1 VRVVRLRPEAR
12 RDLLEISEYLLIES
26 GSEAVSA
33 RFLAAVESTLSLLA
47 EHPLIGTRYV
57 AVPVDLAGLRAFVV
71 SAFPHY
77 MVFYLPVD
85 KAVDVIRVLHGARDL
100 ARLLEEG

>member
-1 VRVVRLRPEAR
+1 
-12 RDLLEISEYLLIES
+12 
-26 GSEAVSA
+26 
-33 RFLAAVESTLSLLA
+33 
-47 EHPLIGTRYV
+47 
-57 AVPVDLAGLRAFVV
+57 VPVDLAGLRAFVV

-85 KAVDVIRVLHGARDL
+85 KAVDVIRVLQGARDL